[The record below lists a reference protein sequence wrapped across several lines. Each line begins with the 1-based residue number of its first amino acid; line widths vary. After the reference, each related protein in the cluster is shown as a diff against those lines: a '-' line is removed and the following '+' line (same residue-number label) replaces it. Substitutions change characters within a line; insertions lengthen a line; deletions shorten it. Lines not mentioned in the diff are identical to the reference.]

1 MQYHQAQQKAAMK
14 NEIEQQRLTVEQNAS
29 AEAILTR
36 RLENKKLQQDHDN
49 EIKKAEQELEKRN
62 MGDVNM
68 LKHKAIKMAY
78 SSYSGKYLEKVRMT
92 NLSKDDPSQAVLAGL
107 LAKYD
112 LAKQSAGVTEL

>member
-1 MQYHQAQQKAAMK
+1 MKLGEYDMQYHQAHQKTAMK

-68 LKHKAIKMAY
+68 LKHKAIQMA
-78 SSYSGKYLEKVRMT
+78 K
-92 NLSKDDPSQAVLAGL
+92 
-107 LAKYD
+107 
-112 LAKQSAGVTEL
+112 